1 MKYWDVL
8 IGEVKKAFG
17 KLGIN
22 IFVVGAKDEIV
33 TEIKR
38 FGLYQDLENFIQL
51 RIGDRL
57 VLYLTKGD

>member
-1 MKYWDVL
+1 M
-8 IGEVKKAFG
+8 KKAFG

-22 IFVVGAKDEIV
+22 IFVVGVKDEIV